1 MQKIDFLSTTFK
13 VFLFI
18 NIMMCLL
25 SCEPAK
31 EADLILHNG
40 KIYTVNESFEIA
52 EAIAIKDG
60 KIIAIGAERE
70 IMNKYSAK
78 EVVDLQDKT
87 VYPGFIDAHS
97 HFVGYALH
105 LSNVDLTQTNSFEEV
120 IQELIKYNTENNP
133 EWIMG
138 RGWDNTKWENKNFP
152 TNAVLDSLFPDKPVW
167 IKRVDGHVGLANSK
181 TLELAQIDLNTT
193 SDGGEIVKIDGK
205 LSGILVD
212 KPMDKVEYIIPLP
225 TKEWLEKALLKAQEN
240 CFKAGLTTVTDAGL
254 TKREIEII
262 DELQKSG
269 ELKIKVYAM
278 LTDNDENLTHYLSSG
293 PYKSERLNVC
303 SFKFYA
309 DGALGSRGAC
319 LLHPYSDMENH
330 YGKLQNPI
338 THYQEFA
345 QQLYDK
351 GFQMNTHCIGDSA
364 VRMMIK
370 VYANVLKSTN
380 DKRWRI
386 EHAQV
391 VNKNDFNLF
400 SEYTIIPSVQP
411 THATSDMRWAEKRL
425 GEERIHGAY
434 AYQSL
439 LKQNGLIALGT
450 DFPVENI
457 YPLETYYA
465 AVERKD
471 KTGNPSDGFMKEEAL
486 TPEQTLRGMTIWAAL
501 ASFEEN
507 EKGSLEV
514 GKMADL
520 VIVDKDILQLSG
532 TKILEAKILSTYVNG
547 EKVY

>member
-1 MQKIDFLSTTFK
+1 MQKIDFLSRTFK

-18 NIMMCLL
+18 NMMICLF

-52 EAIAIKDG
+52 EAVAIKDG

-78 EVVDLQDKT
+78 EVIDLQDKT

-120 IQELIKYNTENNP
+120 IQELIKYNAENNP
-133 EWIMG
+133 DWIMG

-152 TNAVLDSLFPDKPVW
+152 INAVLDSLFPDKPVW

-181 TLELAQIDLNTT
+181 TLELAKIDLNTK

-212 KPMDKVEYIIPLP
+212 KPMDKVEEIIPLP

-269 ELKIKVYAM
+269 KLKIKVYAM
-278 LTDNDENLTHYLSSG
+278 LTDNEENLTHYLSSG

-319 LLHPYSDMENH
+319 LLHPYSDMQNH

-338 THYQEFA
+338 THYEEFA

-370 VYANVLKSTN
+370 VYAKVLKSTN

-400 SEYTIIPSVQP
+400 SQYTVIPSAQP
-411 THATSDMRWAEKRL
+411 THATSDMRWAEDRL
-425 GEERIHGAY
+425 GKERIHGAY

-486 TPEQTLRGMTIWAAL
+486 TPEQTLRGMTIWAAI

-507 EKGSLEV
+507 EKGSIEV
-514 GKMADL
+514 GKMADMVVL
-520 VIVDKDILQLSG
+520 DKDILNLSG